1 MMPKFMREYLL
12 PVIPEWTWRKRLI
25 KDGSRRYLELGP
37 LDVDRLSRMDIEVD
51 KLGPNLV
58 VSMWDEE
65 GALEVGGYL
74 VVDNLAMGKPSMGGI
89 RLGPELTPS
98 SIHNLARGMT
108 LKNAAADLPYG
119 GGKCGIVADRGLA
132 PDQHEALI
140 RGFARLIQRYR
151 DLYNPGPDVGTN
163 DRDMKVIAIENGL
176 DNALSKPI
184 EMGGNRIDQLGGAAG
199 GVVIALKAL
208 LEEFPRLRIFPRF
221 QGVEIPKLRDL
232 TILIQGFGAV
242 GAHTAR
248 IFNEGSR
255 GRRPVIVGVSDEK
268 GYLFDPEG
276 LDVEE
281 LFQRWEE
288 KGIVSLPTFLSEM
301 EKAVPDRCVTYSNNS
316 NNLLREDA
324 FCFIPAAPIHNYLDV
339 DDSSGPSMT
348 IDRIGDWRM
357 IIEGANTYSPD
368 PARRVIRSRM
378 ERAVYR
384 HKGIIIATDYLVNS
398 GGVIFA
404 AQERMIPTP
413 EELQIPEDHI
423 GDRAAVDAWLN
434 DHRAEFEELGER
446 RRRAAVA
453 KRDRVIKRNMK
464 ELVDHLIEDVNML
477 PCEVAEKISV
487 SRITSSES
495 DRTVAEVMED
505 IPSVPID
512 ATGGE
517 AARVMIESNIQI
529 VAVTSDEGSLE
540 GVATEWD
547 ITRASATGCALDI
560 PLKEIM
566 TTDVIT
572 VHPED
577 TILEVLQKLEHYE
590 ISAMPVVDGGQVIGV
605 INSDILTRRTLYR
618 LLQSQ
623 A

>member
-12 PVIPEWTWRKRLI
+12 PVVPEWTWRKRLI
-25 KDGSRRYLELGP
+25 KDGSRRYLEFGP

-65 GALEVGGYL
+65 SPLEVGGYL

-89 RLGPELTPS
+89 RQGPELTPA

-119 GGKCGIVADRGLA
+119 GGKCGIVAERDLS
-132 PDQHEALI
+132 PDEHEAVI
-140 RGFARLIQRYR
+140 RGFALLIRRYKE
-151 DLYNPGPDVGTN
+151 LYNPGPDVGTN
-163 DRDMKVIAIENGL
+163 DRDMKTIAIENGL
-176 DNALSKPI
+176 DFALSKPI

-208 LEEFPRLRIFPRF
+208 LGEFPRLRIFPRF
-221 QGVEIPKLRDL
+221 QNIEIPRLRDV

-242 GAHTAR
+242 GAHAAR
-248 IFNEGSR
+248 IFNEESR
-255 GRRPVIVGVSDEK
+255 GRRPAIVGVSDEA

-281 LFQRWEE
+281 LFRLWEAG
-288 KGIVSLPTFLSEM
+288 GIVSFPTFQAEM
-301 EKAVPDRCVTYSNNS
+301 EKEVRDRCITYSNNS

-324 FCFIPAAPIHNYLDV
+324 FCFIPAAPIDNYLDV
-339 DDSSGPSMT
+339 DETSGPSMT
-348 IDRIGDWRM
+348 VDRIGNWRM

-368 PARRVIRSRM
+368 PARKVIRSRM

-384 HKGIIIATDYLVNS
+384 HKGVIIATDYLVNS

-413 EELQIPEDHI
+413 EDLQLPEHCI
-423 GDRAAVDAWLN
+423 GDRTAVDAWLD
-434 DHRAEFEELGER
+434 DHADAFAELAER

-453 KRDRVIKRNMK
+453 KRDAVIKRNMK

-487 SRITSSES
+487 SRIASSES

-505 IPSVPID
+505 IPTIPVK
-512 ATGGE
+512 ATCAE
-517 AARVMIESNIQI
+517 AARVMIEWKSDM
-529 VAVTSDEGSLE
+529 VGVTDEDGSLV
-540 GVATEWD
+540 GVATEW
-547 ITRASATGCALDI
+547 T
-560 PLKEIM
+560 
-566 TTDVIT
+566 
-572 VHPED
+572 
-577 TILEVLQKLEHYE
+577 
-590 ISAMPVVDGGQVIGV
+590 
-605 INSDILTRRTLYR
+605 
-618 LLQSQ
+618 
-623 A
+623 